1 MKLPPDASD
10 YRFLD
15 VSSEPAD
22 ANPNHSGASV
32 LRAPLAEL
40 LNN

>member
-1 MKLPPDASD
+1 MKLPPEARD
-10 YRFLD
+10 YESLD

-32 LRAPLAEL
+32 LRGPLREL
-40 LNN
+40 LND